1 MNKTA
6 RYFVVGF
13 SLLIA
18 GLVIWRFSN
27 IFVYIIL
34 AFVISMVGTPLVDIF
49 QKFHIK
55 KFHLPRWFCSMIT
68 LLLIWAMIFTFF
80 RIFIPLIGNEL
91 QYFSN
96 IDIDNVMASLA
107 EPFARL
113 EGFVEQFNLLG
124 DETQTVEGWATE
136 TFTSAI
142 SVQKISGMFSGLVG
156 TLGNIFVA
164 FIAISFVSFF
174 FMKEAKLF
182 ENIVVAFF
190 PEDKEENA
198 RNAINTISRL
208 LKRYFIGVTIQITGI
223 IILNTVGLSI
233 VGLGFNHAVS
243 IALIAGI
250 LNVVPY
256 IGPLIGVAFGLIIG
270 TAVSIPM
277 DFATELLPLLIFIVI
292 AMEFTQIIDNIV
304 FQPMIFGSSVKAHPL
319 EIFLVILA
327 AASLAGVVGMIVAVP
342 SYTVLR
348 VIGKEFFSQ
357 VKFIRKLTERM

>member
-6 RYFVVGF
+6 RYLVVGL
-13 SLLIA
+13 SLLFA
-18 GLVIWRFSN
+18 GVVIWRFSN
-27 IFVYIIL
+27 IFIYIIL
-34 AFVISMVGTPLVDIF
+34 SFVISMVGTPLVDLL
-49 QKFHIK
+49 QKIHIK
-55 KFHLPRWFCSMIT
+55 KFHLPRWFCSLTT
-68 LLLIWAMIFTFF
+68 LLLIWFLIFSFF
-80 RIFIPLIGNEL
+80 KIFIPLLGNEL

-96 IDIDNVMASLA
+96 IEVDSVISSLA
-107 EPFARL
+107 EPFSRL
-113 EGFVEQFNLLG
+113 EEFVAQFNLLG
-124 DETQTVEGWATE
+124 NETQTIQGWATE

-142 SVQKISGMFSGLVG
+142 SVQKISEMFSGFVG
-156 TLGNIFVA
+156 TIGNIFVA

-190 PEDKEENA
+190 PEEKENNA

-208 LKRYFIGVTIQITGI
+208 LKRYFIGVSLQITGI
-223 IILNTVGLSI
+223 IILNTAGLSI
-233 VGLGFNHAVS
+233 VGLEFNHAVS
-243 IALIAGI
+243 IALLAGI

-277 DFATELLPLLIFIVI
+277 DFSTELLPLLIFIVI
-292 AMEFTQIIDNIV
+292 AMEFTQVIDNVV
-304 FQPMIFGSSVKAHPL
+304 FQPMIFGTSVKAHPL

-327 AASLAGVVGMIVAVP
+327 AASLKGVVGMIVAVP